1 MARTAKNEKALTP
14 EEKLAQAL
22 VPDVEQPYR
31 VPENWRWTNL
41 KTIADILNG
50 FAFKSAK
57 YVDSGIRIIRIAN
70 VQDGYVEDD
79 APVYYPVD
87 SQQEIKRFLLQENDL
102 LISLTGNVGRVAL
115 LPLSFLPAALNQR
128 VACLRITSECL
139 IKKYLFYSLL
149 RDSFQKECI
158 KSSKGSAQLNMSTE
172 WLKEQAFPLAPLAEQ
187 QRIVDRIESLFAKLD
202 EAKEKAQAVVDGFE
216 DRRAAILHKAF
227 TGELTEE
234 WRRDNS
240 ISKESW
246 KLVGFDDCVDAM
258 QNGIAKRKG
267 FTGEPYVVLR
277 LANLSDDGFDETDLR
292 EIVLDEK
299 EQKNYELH
307 SDDVLMVRVNGS
319 KDNVGKQYLITNQ
332 KRWAFCDHIIRIKYV
347 NSIVPQYMVY
357 FSKSETYRQYIKDN
371 MVSSAGQNTISR
383 KGMARLQIPMPQK
396 DEQEQ
401 IVSILS
407 NLFEKEQ
414 QAKEAAEQVIDQID
428 AMKKAIIAR
437 AFRGELGTNDPADE
451 PAIEL
456 LKKL

>member
-1 MARTAKNEKALTP
+1 MARTAKKEKALTP

-31 VPENWRWTNL
+31 VPDNWCWVWHNSIL
-41 KTIADILNG
+41 DISGGSQPDKSLFIPEPKTGYTQLYQTRDYGEHPIPVFIPDKYATKTTVEGDILLARYG
-50 FAFKSAK
+50 GSLGKVFKAHAGA
-57 YVDSGIRIIRIAN
+57 YN
-70 VQDGYVEDD
+70 
-79 APVYYPVD
+79 
-87 SQQEIKRFLLQENDL
+87 
-102 LISLTGNVGRVAL
+102 VAL
-115 LPLSFLPAALNQR
+115 AK
-128 VACLRITSECL
+128 VITLRKGTINNEL
-139 IKKYLFYSLL
+139 LFYYYLSHFYQDFCVKAAYG
-149 RDSFQKECI
+149 R
-158 KSSKGSAQLNMSTE
+158 SAQAGFNRDDLASLM
-172 WLKEQAFPLAPLAEQ
+172 FPLPPLAEQ

-202 EAKEKAQAVVDGFE
+202 EAKEKSQIVVDGFE

-240 ISKESW
+240 ISNESW
-246 KLVGFDDCVDAM
+246 KLVGFDDCVVAM

-414 QAKEAAEQVIDQID
+414 QAKEAAEHVINQID
-428 AMKKAIIAR
+428 TMKKSILAR

-451 PAIEL
+451 SAEEL
-456 LKKL
+456 LKRIL